1 MIQQTYLFQF
11 WVQITVRLTVP
22 DSDSNIEEYC
32 TYEVLEENYYPKEM
46 NNTHTAYNIDVSF
59 RE

>member
-1 MIQQTYLFQF
+1 M
-11 WVQITVRLTVP
+11 QITVRLTVP

>member
-1 MIQQTYLFQF
+1 
-11 WVQITVRLTVP
+11 VQITVRLTVP

-32 TYEVLEENYYPKEM
+32 TYEVLEENYPKEM
-46 NNTHTAYNIDVSF
+46 NNTHTGYNIDVSF